1 MDFEDDIAL
10 VSDGIK
16 EADEMLRRVELSAK
30 KIYRTKHDYRQD
42 KVHVIQQ
49 QPTV

>member
-1 MDFEDDIAL
+1 MVFENDISL

-16 EADEMLRRVELSAK
+16 EAEDMLRRVDLSAK
-30 KIYRTKHDYRQD
+30 IYKTKHEYRQD